1 VAPGVTVVGLGPGD
15 PALLTLR
22 AMQLIGLRGEA
33 YLRTLR
39 HPAVAGLPPSVRL
52 ESFDAVYD
60 AAEDF
65 ADVYAEIAARLV
77 ELARRPEGV
86 IYAVPGDG
94 CVGEASV
101 PLLRRAAAQAG
112 LPVVIVPGVSFL
124 EPTLAA
130 LGLDALD
137 GLQVADALEVAG
149 GHHPPLA
156 TDRPALLGQ
165 LYSPAVA
172 ADVKLTLMNAYPD
185 DHPVTLVHAAGSEE
199 QHLEHLPLHE
209 LDRSPGIGL
218 RTSLYIPA
226 GARRDSLEAFQE
238 TVAHLRA
245 PDGCPWDRE
254 QTHQSLAPHL
264 MEEAYEALHAL
275 DADDLPALQEEL
287 GDLLLQIVLQAQIAS
302 ESGDF
307 RMADVIGGI
316 NDKIVRRHPHVFG
329 AVKVDGVEQVLQ
341 NWEALKQAERT
352 EAGEGKGLLDGVPV
366 GLPALAQAAEVQRRV
381 ARVGFDW
388 PALEGVL
395 EKVAEELNELLTA
408 EGAER
413 QADEMGDLLFA
424 VVNYARWLDID
435 PEAALRRAAQRFRS
449 RFAHLEAEARRS
461 GRPLPS
467 LDAGEMDRL
476 WEAAKERE

>member
-1 VAPGVTVVGLGPGD
+1 MAPGVTVVGLGPGD
-15 PALLTLR
+15 PALLTLSAVR
-22 AMQLIGLRGEA
+22 VIGQHGEA
-33 YLRTLR
+33 FLRTRR
-39 HPAVAGLPPSVRL
+39 HPAVAGLPSSVRL

-65 ADVYAEIAARLV
+65 AAVYSEIVARLIG
-77 ELARRPEGV
+77 LARRPEGV
-86 IYAVPGDG
+86 IYAVPGDA

-101 PLLRRAAAQAG
+101 GLLRQAAAQAG
-112 LPVVIVPGVSFL
+112 LPFTIIPGVSFL
-124 EPTLAA
+124 EPALAA

-137 GLQVADALEVAG
+137 GLQVADAIDIAG
-149 GHHPPLA
+149 GHHPPLS

-185 DHPVTLVHAAGSEE
+185 DHLVTLVHAAGTEE
-199 QHLEHLPLHE
+199 AQLEQLPLHE

-218 RTSLYIPA
+218 RTSLYIPP

-264 MEEAYEALHAL
+264 MEESYEALHAL
-275 DADDLPALQEEL
+275 DADDLPALKEEL

-329 AVKVDGVEQVLQ
+329 QVKVEGVENVLQ
-341 NWEALKQAERT
+341 NWEALKRAERA
-352 EAGEGKGLLDGVPV
+352 EAGEGKGLLDGVPL

-395 EKVAEELNELLTA
+395 EKVGEELNELLTA

-435 PEAALRRAAQRFRS
+435 PEASLRRAAQRFRV
-449 RFAHLEAEARRS
+449 RFAHLEADARRS

-467 LDAGEMDRL
+467 LSAGEMDRL
-476 WEAAKERE
+476 WEAAKERA

>member
-1 VAPGVTVVGLGPGD
+1 
-15 PALLTLR
+15 
-22 AMQLIGLRGEA
+22 
-33 YLRTLR
+33 
-39 HPAVAGLPPSVRL
+39 L

-65 ADVYAEIAARLV
+65 AGVYSEIVARLID
-77 ELARRPEGV
+77 LARRPEGV
-86 IYAVPGDG
+86 IYAVPGDA

-101 PLLRRAAAQAG
+101 ALLRRAAAQAG
-112 LPVVIVPGVSFL
+112 LPFTIIPGVSFL
-124 EPTLAA
+124 EPALAA

-137 GLQVADALEVAG
+137 GLQVTDALAVAS
-149 GHHPPLA
+149 GHHPPLS

-185 DHPVTLVHAAGSEE
+185 DHLVTLVHAAGTEE
-199 QHLEHLPLHE
+199 AQLEQLPLHE

-218 RTSLYIPA
+218 RTSLYIPP

-264 MEEAYEALHAL
+264 MEESYEALHAL
-275 DADDLPALQEEL
+275 DADDLPALKEEL

-316 NDKIVRRHPHVFG
+316 NEKIVRRHPHVFG
-329 AVKVDGVEQVLQ
+329 QVKVEGVENVLQ
-341 NWEALKQAERT
+341 NWEALKRAERA
-352 EAGEGKGLLDGVPV
+352 EAGEGKGLLDGVPL

-388 PALEGVL
+388 PVLEGVL
-395 EKVAEELNELLTA
+395 EKVGEELNELLTA

-424 VVNYARWLDID
+424 IVNYARWLDID
-435 PEAALRRAAQRFRS
+435 PETSLRRAAQRFRE

-467 LDAGEMDRL
+467 LSAEEMDRL

>member
-1 VAPGVTVVGLGPGD
+1 
-15 PALLTLR
+15 
-22 AMQLIGLRGEA
+22 
-33 YLRTLR
+33 
-39 HPAVAGLPPSVRL
+39 
-52 ESFDAVYD
+52 
-60 AAEDF
+60 
-65 ADVYAEIAARLV
+65 
-77 ELARRPEGV
+77 
-86 IYAVPGDG
+86 
-94 CVGEASV
+94 
-101 PLLRRAAAQAG
+101 
-112 LPVVIVPGVSFL
+112 
-124 EPTLAA
+124 
-130 LGLDALD
+130 
-137 GLQVADALEVAG
+137 
-149 GHHPPLA
+149 
-156 TDRPALLGQ
+156 
-165 LYSPAVA
+165 
-172 ADVKLTLMNAYPD
+172 MNAYPD
-185 DHPVTLVHAAGSEE
+185 DHLVTLVHAAGTEE
-199 QHLEHLPLHE
+199 AQLEQLPLHE

-218 RTSLYIPA
+218 RTSLYIPPA
-226 GARRDSLEAFQE
+226 GRRDSLEAFQE

-264 MEEAYEALHAL
+264 MEESYEALHAL
-275 DADDLPALQEEL
+275 DADDLPALKEEL

-329 AVKVDGVEQVLQ
+329 QVKVEGVENVLQ
-341 NWEALKQAERT
+341 NWEALKQAERA

-395 EKVAEELNELLTA
+395 EKVGEELNELLAA
-408 EGAER
+408 EGSER
-413 QADEMGDLLFA
+413 KADEMGDLLFA

-435 PEAALRRAAQRFRS
+435 PEAALRRAAHRFRS
-449 RFAHLEAEARRS
+449 RFAHLEDEARRS

-467 LDAGEMDRL
+467 LSAGEMDRL

>member
-1 VAPGVTVVGLGPGD
+1 VTVVGLGPGD

-22 AMQLIGLRGEA
+22 AAQLLSQRGEVH
-33 YLRTLR
+33 LRTLR
-39 HPAVAGLPPSVRL
+39 HPAAAGLPASLQV

-60 AAEDF
+60 SAEDF
-65 ADVYAEIAARLV
+65 DAVYDEIVARLI

-86 IYAVPGDG
+86 LYAVPGDG

-101 PLLRRAAAQAG
+101 ARLRRAAAQAG
-112 LPVVIVPGVSFL
+112 LPFVLIPGVSFL

-137 GLQVADALEVAG
+137 GLQVADALDVAA

-165 LYSPAVA
+165 LYSAAVA

-185 DHPVTLVHAAGSEE
+185 DHPVTLVHAAGSAEE
-199 QHLEHLPLHE
+199 RLEHFPLHDF
-209 LDRSPGIGL
+209 DRSPGIGL
-218 RTSLYIPA
+218 RTSLYVPA
-226 GARRDSLEAFQE
+226 GGRGDSLEAFQE

-264 MEEAYEALHAL
+264 MEESYEALHAL
-275 DADDLPALQEEL
+275 DADDLPALREEL
-287 GDLLLQIVLQAQIAS
+287 GDLLLQIVLQVQIAS
-302 ESGDF
+302 ESGAF

-316 NDKIVRRHPHVFG
+316 NDKIVRRHPHVFA
-329 AVKVDGVEQVLQ
+329 AVQVEGVEQVLQ
-341 NWEALKQAERT
+341 NWEALKQAERS

-395 EKVAEELNELLTA
+395 EKVGEELNEVLTA

-435 PEAALRRAAQRFRS
+435 PETSLRRAAQRFRS
-449 RFAHLEAEARRS
+449 RFAQLEAEARRA

-467 LDAGEMDRL
+467 LSAGEMDRL